1 MVDFTDSYFAG
12 GLVAMTKDGNSA
24 IKTLADL
31 DGKKVTVQI
40 GTQSVSYLQQ
50 KPSQSEAR

>member
-1 MVDFTDSYFAG
+1 
-12 GLVAMTKDGNSA
+12 MTKYGNSA